1 MWRRSIR
8 GIAVGGAI
16 VVAACSGSSTG
27 LGGDGDLPVVL
38 SVIPASNA
46 TGVST
51 SSPIIITFSHPMMAG
66 MELLVTLHEGTI
78 VGPPV
83 PGSFSWSSDRTSLT
97 FAPTGNLKAA
107 TTYVLHLSPNLRD
120 TTGRGIDFA
129 ACAQRVGGQS
139 VPRGMMN
146 GGMMGGGYGPGM
158 MGPGWQAGSG
168 TWGYGMSF
176 TFTTA

>member
-8 GIAVGGAI
+8 GIAAGGAI
-16 VVAACSGSSTG
+16 IVAACSGSSTAP
-27 LGGDGDLPVVL
+27 GGYVDPPVVL
-38 SVIPASNA
+38 GVIPASNA

-51 SSPIIITFSHPMMAG
+51 SSPITITFSHPMMVG

-78 VGPPV
+78 LGPPV
-83 PGSFSWSSDRTSLT
+83 PGSYSWSSDRTSLT
-97 FAPTGNLKAA
+97 FAPTENLKSA
-107 TTYVLHLSPNLRD
+107 TTYLLHLSPNLRD

-139 VPRGMMN
+139 VPSGMMN
-146 GGMMGGGYGPGM
+146 GGRMGGGYGAGM
-158 MGPGWQAGSG
+158 MGPGWQDGTG